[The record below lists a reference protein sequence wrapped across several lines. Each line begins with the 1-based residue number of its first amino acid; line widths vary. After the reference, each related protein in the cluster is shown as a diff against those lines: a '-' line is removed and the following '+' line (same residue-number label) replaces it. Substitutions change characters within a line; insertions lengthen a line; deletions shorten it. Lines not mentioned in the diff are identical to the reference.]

1 MISSTRSSESASRSS
16 WKDASSV
23 ISFSSTPSCSAS
35 ISLTRS
41 KTSSRDANR
50 LSLLF
55 SLSGRG
61 ARRCYTVGE
70 AVGEPAHD
78 AVIDPAGGE
87 ADRVRDRLR
96 GRVAVGDHGQPAQA
110 EKVGAAVRLG
120 IEPLA
125 HPSRRAPNQKAAE
138 LPSRRRLDLLAERVE
153 NLRNRALEKLE
164 RDVAG
169 EPVADDDIC
178 RKPQQLA
185 CLGVAAEVETG
196 LLRKELMRL
205 E

>member
-70 AVGEPAHD
+70 AVGEPLPHSSGCAPD
-78 AVIDPAGGE
+78 QDPAE
-87 ADRVRDRLR
+87 
-96 GRVAVGDHGQPAQA
+96 
-110 EKVGAAVRLG
+110 
-120 IEPLA
+120 LA
-125 HPSRRAPNQKAAE
+125 
-138 LPSRRRLDLLAERVE
+138 SRRRSDLLAERVE
-153 NLRNRALEKLE
+153 DLRDRAFQELE
-164 RDVAG
+164 RDVAR
-169 EPVADDDIC
+169 E
-178 RKPQQLA
+178 
-185 CLGVAAEVETG
+185 
-196 LLRKELMRL
+196 
-205 E
+205 